1 MGSIKVH
8 LKLMVSFPQTHWAI
22 QVRCGEDRKLDL
34 IRVVCMLKQEEQ
46 GSQGGCIKRTMLI
59 NERI

>member
-8 LKLMVSFPQTHWAI
+8 LKLMVSFPQTHCAI

-34 IRVVCMLKQEEQ
+34 IRVVCMMKQEEQ
-46 GSQGGCIKRTMLI
+46 GSQGGLH
-59 NERI
+59 